1 MFNLILAGMW
11 LALLITNV
19 RMYCKIT
26 DEVDGLKW
34 WASVLL
40 ILWLSAVS
48 IMFLWHLI
56 DYISFVLKG

>member
-26 DEVDGLKW
+26 DDLKW
-34 WASVLL
+34 WAGILL
-40 ILWLSAVS
+40 TLWLSAIS
-48 IMFLWHLI
+48 IMFLWNLI
-56 DYISFVLKG
+56 NYISFVLKG